1 MKILY
6 GIAGHGNGH
15 ITRSSYVVRLL
26 ESKGHKVKILTYGQ
40 GVKYIKNSCEKFDY
54 VDISGFD
61 IYYRDG
67 IVRNYKT
74 FYEFI
79 KKLPLNSVKQL
90 LIFFKIIY
98 DFKPHI
104 VISDFE
110 PFSQLAA
117 KSIGIPLVD
126 IDNNIAVNIVKENP
140 EDASVLEKF
149 YTKGTVNLFVRKA
162 KYHFLLSFAPDYIN
176 VDEDKKY
183 KLIIVPP
190 IIRTEILEAKKIVE
204 DKKFILIY
212 QTSDSLA
219 ERIESLS
226 KKFKSVDFVAYR
238 VNLKE
243 SSNLKVKGFQK
254 DEFIS
259 DLAHCSGIITNGGF
273 TLISEAIY
281 LGKPIYSVPIRGQYE
296 QRVNGFLVEKCGYGL
311 TSKEFSEE
319 RFREFLERCDEFKK
333 NLSLYSQNQNKDFER
348 KLVGAINLVNKNLPT
363 RYYDQ
368 ILTSLIP
375 IIQVTA
381 LKFFFSKVIPLYK
394 KQIVKIKRKF

>member
-15 ITRSSYVVRLL
+15 ITRSLYVARLL
-26 ESKGHKVKILTYGQ
+26 EASGHKVKILTYGQ
-40 GVKYIKNSCEKFDY
+40 GIKYIEATKTECDY

-61 IYYRDG
+61 IYYKDG
-67 IVRNYKT
+67 FVRNYKT
-74 FYEFI
+74 FYEYI
-79 KKLPLNSVKQL
+79 KRLPLTSVKQF

-110 PFSQLAA
+110 PFTQLAA

-140 EDASVLEKF
+140 EDASVLERF

-162 KYHFLLSFAPDYIN
+162 KYHFLLTFAPDYIN
-176 VDEDKKY
+176 VPDDRRY

-190 IIRTEILEAKKIVE
+190 IIRKKIIEAKKSVK
-204 DKKFILIY
+204 DDDFILIY
-212 QTSDSLA
+212 QTSNSMT
-219 ERIESLS
+219 ERIKRLTER
-226 KKFKSVDFVAYR
+226 FKDVNFVAYK
-238 VNLKE
+238 VTMEEKK
-243 SSNLKVKGFQK
+243 NLKVKGFSAEEFVK
-254 DEFIS
+254 D
-259 DLAHCSGIITNGGF
+259 LTNCSGVITNGGF

-281 LGKPIYSVPIRGQYE
+281 LGKPVYSVPIRGQYE
-296 QRVNGFLVEKCGYGL
+296 QRVNGFLVEKCGYGV
-311 TSKEFSEE
+311 TSSEFDEE
-319 RFREFLERCDEFKK
+319 KFDFFMKNIFKFK
-333 NLSLYSQNQNKDFER
+333 ANLSNYRQEGNAEFEK
-348 KLVGAINLVNKNLPT
+348 KLSSALTLVNKNLPT

-375 IIQVTA
+375 IIQISL
-381 LKFFFSKVIPLYK
+381 LKFFFSTVIPVYK
-394 KQIVKIKRKF
+394 KQVKRIRERF

>member
-40 GVKYIKNSCEKFDY
+40 GIKYIKNSGEDFDY

-79 KKLPLNSVKQL
+79 KKLPLNSAKQL

-204 DKKFILIY
+204 DRKFILIY

-226 KKFKSVDFVAYR
+226 RKFKDVDFVAYR

-254 DEFIS
+254 DEFIK
-259 DLAHCSGIITNGGF
+259 DLALCSGIITNGGF

-281 LGKPIYSVPIRGQYE
+281 LGKPIYSVPISGQYE

-311 TSKEFSEE
+311 TSKEFSED
-319 RFREFLERCDEFKK
+319 RFREFLERVSEFKK

-348 KLVGAINLVNKNLPT
+348 KLIGAINLVNKNLPT

-375 IIQVTA
+375 IIHVTA

-394 KQIVKIKRKF
+394 KQIVRIKRKF